1 MSPGTGT
8 FAMKWL
14 ALALAFVLLMLVGGK
29 AHAETCTATASSVN
43 FGNVSPIAGTAVPA
57 TGTVSITCTWSAVTL
72 TPSVQVC
79 LNVGGTSPRTMA
91 NGTNTMQYDLYQ
103 DAAHSL
109 IWGSV
114 YNGTT
119 PISVQLNKPAS
130 GTSASTTVTYYG
142 LIAANQP
149 TVPTVNNGST
159 VYTQSFAGNQTSLN
173 YGFFVLLGPTCAS
186 LTTPNGTFPFTTSA
200 TVVNNCLISATN
212 VAFGTAGVLRS
223 SLAAVGSISARCT
236 NGDAFRISLN
246 GGASGNV
253 AARTLKQQGGGG
265 VVNYQLY
272 TDSARSVPWGDG
284 TAGTSMVTGTGSGNA
299 QAISVY
305 GQVPAQA
312 TPAPGSYSDT
322 ITATIVF

>member
-1 MSPGTGT
+1 
-8 FAMKWL
+8 MKYL
-14 ALALAFVLLMLVGGK
+14 AYALLFILLLVGGRV
-29 AHAETCTATASSVN
+29 HAETCTATASSVS
-43 FGNVSPIAGTAVPA
+43 FGNVSPIAGTAVA
-57 TGTVSITCTWSAVTL
+57 ASGTVSVTCTWSAITL

-79 LNVGGTSPRTMA
+79 LNVGATSPRSMSD
-91 NGTNTMQYDLYQ
+91 GTSNLQYDLYQ

-109 IWGSV
+109 VWGSI

-119 PISVQLNKPAS
+119 PIAVQLNKPAT
-130 GTSASTTVTYYG
+130 GTSASTTVSYYG

-149 TVPTVNNGST
+149 TVPTVNNSST
-159 VYTQSFAGNQTSLN
+159 VYTQGFGGNQTSLN
-173 YGFFVLLGPTCAS
+173 YGFYVLIAPTCAS
-186 LTTPNGTFPFTTSA
+186 LTTSNGTFPFTASA

-212 VAFGTAGVLRS
+212 VSFGSAGVLKS
-223 SLAAVGSISARCT
+223 SLSATGSISARCT

-246 GGASGNV
+246 GGSSGNV
-253 AARTLKQQGGGG
+253 AARTLQRQGGGG
-265 VVNYQLY
+265 TVSYQLY
-272 TDSARSVPWGDG
+272 TDSARSIPWGDG
-284 TAGTSMVTGTGSGNA
+284 TAGTSMMTGTGSGNA

>member
-1 MSPGTGT
+1 
-8 FAMKWL
+8 MKCL
-14 ALALAFVLLMLVGGK
+14 ACALVFCVLLLAGGRV
-29 AHAETCTATASSVN
+29 HAETCTATASSIN
-43 FGNVSPIAGTAVPA
+43 FGNVSPIAGAAVA
-57 TGTVSITCTWSAVTL
+57 ASGTVSVTCTWSAVTL

-79 LNVGGTSPRTMA
+79 LNVGATSPRTMS
-91 NGTNTMQYDLYQ
+91 NGTSTLQYDLYR

-119 PISVQLNKPAS
+119 PLSVQLNKPSS
-130 GTSASTTVTYYG
+130 GTSASATLTYYG

-149 TVPTVNNGST
+149 TVPTVNNAST
-159 VYTQSFAGNQTSLN
+159 VYTQSFGGNQTALG
-173 YGFFVLLGPTCAS
+173 YGFYSVLAPTCPS
-186 LTTPNGTFPFTTSA
+186 LATPNGTFAFTASA

-212 VAFGTAGVLRS
+212 VNFGTAGVLRS
-223 SLAAVGSISARCT
+223 SLAAAGSISARCT

-253 AARTLKQQGGGG
+253 AARTLLRQGGGG
-265 VVNYQLY
+265 AVNYQLY
-272 TDSARSVPWGDG
+272 TDSARSIPWGDG

-299 QAISVY
+299 QTINVY